1 MESVSNVMWPATR
14 EAIAKPA
21 STAQQSRTSAFA
33 AIAFA
38 TAALM
43 TAIAVSPTPAM
54 AQQDDD
60 GYVVAVSRHGNGS
73 VSGPVRPA
81 RYGYEVRLPGGTWVD
96 CRRSCSETLRVQTV
110 DIFENQ
116 DQLGGYGTLH
126 NECGLFI
133 GCRNLLRGIR

>member
-1 MESVSNVMWPATR
+1 MDSVSNVMWPRTR
-14 EAIAKPA
+14 QTKAHSITKLISSRKPGRA
-21 STAQQSRTSAFA
+21 SALA
-33 AIAFA
+33 AIVM
-38 TAALM
+38 AAASLAG
-43 TAIAVSPTPAM
+43 AIAVSPAM
-54 AQQDDD
+54 AQDD
-60 GYVVAVSRHGNGS
+60 GHVVAVSRHGNGT